1 MPHSIATWSRRSI
14 RKPAVA
20 VAASNSLLSAL
31 AESNSSSRRQRRLV
45 AAARPPPP
53 PPLLPLGAQ
62 RRRLILGNN
71 NAGNSRRTLSPT
83 KAAQADVL
91 LPLGLDFLTFLAAT
105 VLVVPVF
112 KSAKVSPVL
121 GFLFSGLILGELGL
135 FRNTEELE
143 KLSEL
148 GVLFLLFEMGLEL
161 SFDRLRSL
169 AKYAFGLG
177 TVTMFVTTMLFAFM
191 GLPIGE
197 GLGTE
202 ILVRFFH
209 ADRELV
215 SIRTLDE
222 AVVIGAALSLSSSAF
237 VLQLLG
243 EQNQLQTKFGS
254 ATLGILLLQDIAVVP
269 FLVLLPLIERFS
281 DDPTAASAE
290 GAATLLA
297 SLAPTAAKTLL
308 GLGALLLSGRFLLRR
323 IFELVAEARS
333 DETFVALC
341 LLSVTGASLAT
352 QRLGFSDTL
361 GAFSAGV
368 LLAETNY
375 RAQVEADIRPFRGI
389 LLGLFFVT
397 TGASLDI
404 GLLIKDW
411 QIVVALLTGL
421 LAVKVG
427 TIGTFA
433 PLFGLSK
440 GESARAAFSL
450 AQGGEFAFVLLQL
463 AKELNVLPDELN
475 RLLIIVV
482 VLSMALTPGLVEV
495 GRRVGDSYDEAERQA
510 AAAASL
516 AEGGLGATMSSDSDD
531 EGGGGGRGG
540 HGGASSRPVVICG
553 FGELG
558 QLVANALESPLLS
571 APQGGLSAAGGGG
584 MTTMMVESVG
594 NVDGNDATTP
604 AKQQKMRARKKRKPP
619 YVAFDL
625 NPSRVRAARAA
636 GFNVTYGDGSRG
648 SVLEAAGAKQ
658 PSAIV
663 IAYTARARAVSA
675 TRSLREAFGPSV
687 PIFARALDSLHA
699 AELKYA
705 GATDVVTANVESG
718 LELTARVLGGGG
730 GGAGGGA
737 GTDLDGAGRGVAGL
751 PTLSAGALAFL
762 TALLRSQMDARTT
775 QMAAQMMSKEGKEA
789 AGLKQQR
796 AAAAAAPPAA
806 SSPSSSS
813 TASTSSSAS
822 SPSPALKKQAAAAPA
837 AGAKYDS
844 SIFRLDAGG
853 SASGNA
859 SDAEAAATA
868 ATQTDSSAKS

>member
-1 MPHSIATWSRRSI
+1 M
-14 RKPAVA
+14 
-20 VAASNSLLSAL
+20 
-31 AESNSSSRRQRRLV
+31 
-45 AAARPPPP
+45 
-53 PPLLPLGAQ
+53 
-62 RRRLILGNN
+62 
-71 NAGNSRRTLSPT
+71 
-83 KAAQADVL
+83 L

-121 GFLFSGLILGELGL
+121 GFLFSGLVLGQLGL

-209 ADRELV
+209 ADPELV
-215 SIRTLDE
+215 SIRTVDE

-397 TGASLDI
+397 TGASLDV

-411 QIVVALLTGL
+411 QIVVALLAGL
-421 LAVKVG
+421 IAVKVG
-427 TIGTFA
+427 AIGTFS
-433 PLFGLSK
+433 PLFGLSR
-440 GESARAAFSL
+440 GESARRF
-450 AQGGEFAFVLLQL
+450 
-463 AKELNVLPDELN
+463 
-475 RLLIIVV
+475 
-482 VLSMALTPGLVEV
+482 
-495 GRRVGDSYDEAERQA
+495 
-510 AAAASL
+510 
-516 AEGGLGATMSSDSDD
+516 
-531 EGGGGGRGG
+531 
-540 HGGASSRPVVICG
+540 
-553 FGELG
+553 
-558 QLVANALESPLLS
+558 
-571 APQGGLSAAGGGG
+571 
-584 MTTMMVESVG
+584 
-594 NVDGNDATTP
+594 
-604 AKQQKMRARKKRKPP
+604 
-619 YVAFDL
+619 
-625 NPSRVRAARAA
+625 
-636 GFNVTYGDGSRG
+636 
-648 SVLEAAGAKQ
+648 
-658 PSAIV
+658 
-663 IAYTARARAVSA
+663 
-675 TRSLREAFGPSV
+675 RSLRGA
-687 PIFARALDSLHA
+687 SLR
-699 AELKYA
+699 LCCC
-705 GATDVVTANVESG
+705 NW
-718 LELTARVLGGGG
+718 
-730 GGAGGGA
+730 
-737 GTDLDGAGRGVAGL
+737 
-751 PTLSAGALAFL
+751 P
-762 TALLRSQMDARTT
+762 RSSMSSRT
-775 QMAAQMMSKEGKEA
+775 
-789 AGLKQQR
+789 
-796 AAAAAAPPAA
+796 
-806 SSPSSSS
+806 SSTGCLSSSS
-813 TASTSSSAS
+813 CC
-822 SPSPALKKQAAAAPA
+822 
-837 AGAKYDS
+837 
-844 SIFRLDAGG
+844 RWR
-853 SASGNA
+853 
-859 SDAEAAATA
+859 
-868 ATQTDSSAKS
+868 

>member
-1 MPHSIATWSRRSI
+1 M
-14 RKPAVA
+14 
-20 VAASNSLLSAL
+20 
-31 AESNSSSRRQRRLV
+31 
-45 AAARPPPP
+45 
-53 PPLLPLGAQ
+53 
-62 RRRLILGNN
+62 
-71 NAGNSRRTLSPT
+71 
-83 KAAQADVL
+83 L

-121 GFLFSGLILGELGL
+121 GFLFSGLVLGQLGL

-209 ADRELV
+209 ADPELV
-215 SIRTLDE
+215 SIRTVDE

-397 TGASLDI
+397 TGASLDV

-411 QIVVALLTGL
+411 QIVVALLAGL
-421 LAVKVG
+421 IAVKVG
-427 TIGTFA
+427 AIGTFS
-433 PLFGLSK
+433 PLFGLSR

-510 AAAASL
+510 AAAATL
-516 AEGGLGATMSSDSDD
+516 AEGFGGTGMSDSED
-531 EGGGGGRGG
+531 EGGGGG
-540 HGGASSRPVVICG
+540 HGGASARPVVICG

-571 APQGGLSAAGGGG
+571 APQGGLSPAGIGGVSG
-584 MTTMMVESVG
+584 SGGEVMMLEGVG

-604 AKQQKMRARKKRKPP
+604 AKQQKMRARKKKRPP

-675 TRSLREAFGPSV
+675 TRSLREAFGPAV
-687 PIFARALDSLHA
+687 PIYARALDSLHA
-699 AELKYA
+699 AELKSA

-730 GGAGGGA
+730 GGADVA
-737 GTDLDGAGRGVAGL
+737 GVGRGVAGL
-751 PTLSAGALAFL
+751 PTLSAGGLAFL

-775 QMAAQMMSKEGKEA
+775 QMAAQMMAKDGGGAGGGAKESEGA
-789 AGLKQQR
+789 RQQQ
-796 AAAAAAPPAA
+796 AAAALPATSGAA
-806 SSPSSSS
+806 PSSSS
-813 TASTSSSAS
+813 SSSSAS
-822 SPSPALKKQAAAAPA
+822 PSLLASKKNQQAAAVPA
-837 AGAKYDS
+837 AGVKYDS
-844 SIFRLDAGG
+844 AIFRLDAGG

-859 SDAEAAATA
+859 ADEEAAATA
-868 ATQTDSSAKS
+868 ATQTDSGAKS

>member
-1 MPHSIATWSRRSI
+1 MPHAIAAWSSRRSI
-14 RKPAVA
+14 QRPAVA
-20 VAASNSLLSAL
+20 VAAGNSTPMSEPSL
-31 AESNSSSRRQRRLV
+31 RRHPV
-45 AAARPPPP
+45 AAAARP
-53 PPLLPLGAQ
+53 LPSSLGAQ
-62 RRRLILGNN
+62 RRLLLGGSNTR
-71 NAGNSRRTLSPT
+71 SRRALTQT
-83 KAAQADVL
+83 KSAPSDVL

-121 GFLFSGLILGELGL
+121 GFLFSGLVLGQLGL

-177 TVTMFVTTMLFAFM
+177 SATMFVTTMLFAFM

-209 ADRELV
+209 ADPELV
-215 SIRTLDE
+215 SIRTVDE

-269 FLVLLPLIERFS
+269 FLVLLPLVERFS
-281 DDPTAASAE
+281 DDPTAASAA

-308 GLGALLLSGRFLLRR
+308 GLGALLVAGRFLLRR

-397 TGASLDI
+397 TGASLDV

-411 QIVVALLTGL
+411 QIVLALLAGL
-421 LAVKVG
+421 ISVKVG
-427 TIGTFA
+427 AIGTFS

-495 GRRVGDSYDEAERQA
+495 GRRVGDHYDEQERQAAA

-516 AEGGLGATMSSDSDD
+516 AEGFGGGGGMSDSDD
-531 EGGGGGRGG
+531 DRGG
-540 HGGASSRPVVICG
+540 AAARPVVICG

-558 QLVANALESPLLS
+558 QLIANALESPLLS
-571 APQGGLSAAGGGG
+571 APQGGLSPAGSSGGGE
-584 MTTMMVESVG
+584 MMMVMEGVG
-594 NVDGNDATTP
+594 NLDGNDATTP
-604 AKQQKMRARKKRKPP
+604 AKQQKMRARRKKRAP

-675 TRSLREAFGPSV
+675 TRSLREAFGAAV
-687 PIFARALDSLHA
+687 PIYARALDSLHA
-699 AELKYA
+699 AELKSA

-730 GGAGGGA
+730 GADVAGIS
-737 GTDLDGAGRGVAGL
+737 RGVAGL
-751 PTLSAGALAFL
+751 PTLSAGGLAFL

-775 QMAAQMMSKEGKEA
+775 QMAAQMMSKDGSGGSGGKE
-789 AGLKQQR
+789 KQQQ
-796 AAAAAAPPAA
+796 ALLPATSDA
-806 SSPSSSS
+806 PSSSS
-813 TASTSSSAS
+813 SSS
-822 SPSPALKKQAAAAPA
+822 SPSASATAASSSSSPAAQKKEQAAASAA

-844 SIFRLDAGG
+844 AIFRLDAGG

-859 SDAEAAATA
+859 ADEEAAAIA
-868 ATQTDSSAKS
+868 PTQEKS

>member
-1 MPHSIATWSRRSI
+1 M
-14 RKPAVA
+14 
-20 VAASNSLLSAL
+20 
-31 AESNSSSRRQRRLV
+31 
-45 AAARPPPP
+45 
-53 PPLLPLGAQ
+53 
-62 RRRLILGNN
+62 
-71 NAGNSRRTLSPT
+71 
-83 KAAQADVL
+83 
-91 LPLGLDFLTFLAAT
+91 
-105 VLVVPVF
+105 LVVPVF

-121 GFLFSGLILGELGL
+121 GFLFSGLVLGQLGL

-209 ADRELV
+209 ADPELV
-215 SIRTLDE
+215 SIRTVDE

-397 TGASLDI
+397 TGASLDV

-411 QIVVALLTGL
+411 QIVLALLAGL
-421 LAVKVG
+421 ISVKVG
-427 TIGTFA
+427 AIGTFS
-433 PLFGLSK
+433 PLFGLSR

-495 GRRVGDSYDEAERQA
+495 GRRVGDNYDEAERQA
-510 AAAASL
+510 AAAATL
-516 AEGGLGATMSSDSDD
+516 AEGFGSRGGGMSDSDD
-531 EGGGGGRGG
+531 DGGGGG
-540 HGGASSRPVVICG
+540 HGGASARPVVICG

-571 APQGGLSAAGGGG
+571 APQGGLSPSGVGGFGNEAA
-584 MTTMMVESVG
+584 TTMVVEGVG

-604 AKQQKMRARKKRKPP
+604 AKQQKMRARKKKRPP

-675 TRSLREAFGPSV
+675 TRSLREAFGAAV
-687 PIFARALDSLHA
+687 PIYARALDSLHA
-699 AELKYA
+699 AELKSA

-730 GGAGGGA
+730 GGADVA
-737 GTDLDGAGRGVAGL
+737 GVGRGVAGL
-751 PTLSAGALAFL
+751 PTLSAGGLAFL

-775 QMAAQMMSKEGKEA
+775 QMAAQMMAKDGGGGGGGGKESA
-789 AGLKQQR
+789 AGARQQ
-796 AAAAAAPPAA
+796 ALLPSTSDAP
-806 SSPSSSS
+806 S
-813 TASTSSSAS
+813 SSSAS
-822 SPSPALKKQAAAAPA
+822 SSSSSADAAAASSSPSKKKQQAAAASVSA
-837 AGAKYDS
+837 AGKYDAA
-844 SIFRLDAGG
+844 IFRLDAGG

-859 SDAEAAATA
+859 ADEEAAATA
-868 ATQTDSSAKS
+868 ATQTDSGAKS

>member
-1 MPHSIATWSRRSI
+1 
-14 RKPAVA
+14 
-20 VAASNSLLSAL
+20 
-31 AESNSSSRRQRRLV
+31 
-45 AAARPPPP
+45 
-53 PPLLPLGAQ
+53 
-62 RRRLILGNN
+62 
-71 NAGNSRRTLSPT
+71 
-83 KAAQADVL
+83 
-91 LPLGLDFLTFLAAT
+91 

-121 GFLFSGLILGELGL
+121 GFLFSGLVLGQLGL

-209 ADRELV
+209 ADPELV
-215 SIRTLDE
+215 SIRTVDE

-323 IFELVAEARS
+323 IFELVAEVRS

-397 TGASLDI
+397 TGASLDV

-411 QIVVALLTGL
+411 QIVLALLAGL
-421 LAVKVG
+421 IAVKVG
-427 TIGTFA
+427 AIGTFS

-495 GRRVGDSYDEAERQA
+495 GRRVGDYYDEAERQA
-510 AAAASL
+510 AAAATL
-516 AEGGLGATMSSDSDD
+516 AEGFGGMSDSDD
-531 EGGGGGRGG
+531 DGGGGGG
-540 HGGASSRPVVICG
+540 HGGASARPVVICG

-571 APQGGLSAAGGGG
+571 APQGGLSPAGSSGGGE
-584 MTTMMVESVG
+584 MMMVVEGVG
-594 NVDGNDATTP
+594 NIDGNDATTP
-604 AKQQKMRARKKRKPP
+604 AKQQKMRARKKKRPP

-675 TRSLREAFGPSV
+675 TRSLREAFGAAV
-687 PIFARALDSLHA
+687 PIYARALDSLHA
-699 AELKYA
+699 AELKSA

-730 GGAGGGA
+730 GGADVA
-737 GTDLDGAGRGVAGL
+737 GVGRGVAGL
-751 PTLSAGALAFL
+751 PTLSAGGLAFL
-762 TALLRSQMDARTT
+762 TALLRSQMDARAT
-775 QMAAQMMSKEGKEA
+775 QMAAQMMAKDSGGGTA
-789 AGLKQQR
+789 KQQ
-796 AAAAAAPPAA
+796 AAVSDASSSS
-806 SSPSSSS
+806 SSPSSS
-813 TASTSSSAS
+813 ASSAS
-822 SPSPALKKQAAAAPA
+822 STAAASSPARKPAAPA
-837 AGAKYDS
+837 PATAGSKYDS
-844 SIFRLDAGG
+844 AIFRLDAGG

-859 SDAEAAATA
+859 ADEEAAATA
-868 ATQTDSSAKS
+868 ATQTDSGAKS